1 MLLTLGGVASV
12 KAEVTTNWDPSDAF
26 STTWN
31 SETNTLSWNKNWANV
46 LYTGFAPK
54 ANENT
59 TEVDISK
66 YQKIHYKITS
76 LSGTASDEN
85 GAYIELK
92 VRSTGKANLSI
103 KLYEGEHDILFKDYA
118 ETIDFSKFLEATVSA
133 TYADG
138 AENGAPGSAVIPE
151 MYLYTDRWEIQ
162 QQQQTVNS
170 YALGTALSLSDIVTN
185 NTLISI
191 ASGSNILYGTTKD
204 NQIYSASLGTVM
216 ETVDAAGA
224 NNSTYRFRII
234 DGTNDEGLVKP
245 TGVTKLYR
253 ILAIKGDGTSTY
265 TGPWGGDGYVSDITW
280 TYNVHSAGNG
290 SYYDIQPVGENT
302 YSLTSYAKDG
312 KRTIEQDNQTKNLKT
327 NFFDQTEW
335 IFNVVTNTPQQKDVD
350 VWVEVQGAD
359 TEDPG
364 VADVPE
370 HWKSLITNGTLS
382 GDDVSSF
389 WTKNEN
395 VDPISAVR
403 KSDVGR
409 MGGAG
414 IEVTTKDNAGTDW
427 GTQFFIKSSEKL
439 KEGQKLHIEF
449 DYRAEIPV
457 HAAAQVHRA
466 PGDYNA
472 NVDDVNFTVNWQ
484 HYSKDITI
492 EAGMCKQDGNPGTG
506 DFYLQSFGLNLS
518 ENRSTHKFY
527 FDNIVMWTEDDPL
540 KPQKVALQNA
550 IAKGNAQNSYA
561 KTAASFAVLTD
572 AISDGETELANAS
585 ATEQSLTDAADAIN
599 NAIAGLKL
607 IDGYTNLT
615 KAMYVSW
622 NSATEPTTITNN
634 NPDGSNYVLNSS
646 IDMPYGNGG
655 VPLLTF
661 ADLSA
666 FDRFEILSTGGT
678 PRILLNRDVDNGQWN
693 ANEAESHLIDN
704 TKGNSESWHAKYYS
718 KEGNKT
724 AVDLKQLVADKGF
737 AHLHT
742 IKTVGGNVTVSDMLL
757 YKAPLTSSANLQ
769 GYKTFYATNSNFK
782 VDEKTTIYKVTATS
796 TTSVTLEAVE
806 GKIVPKNTPVILK
819 TTATDYKITLNY
831 TTEDSEAD
839 FDGNLL
845 KVANATI
852 SNVYILAYITDGGLG
867 FYKYTDELSKGQVYV
882 DVASSEA
889 NVRLSIDS
897 DEEET
902 AISDV
907 ITENAED
914 GVTYN
919 LAGQPVG
926 PDYKGVVIKNGKK
939 FLQ

>member
-1 MLLTLGGVASV
+1 MFALLVMGVA
-12 KAEVTTNWDPSDAF
+12 KAASDKTYWSPSSAF
-26 STTWN
+26 GA
-31 SETNTLSWNKNWANV
+31 SWNAGTKTMSWTKNDNGYYI
-46 LYTGFAPK
+46 LYTGFTPAVQN
-54 ANENT
+54 NE
-59 TEVDISK
+59 TEIDLLEK
-66 YQKIHYKITS
+66 YTKIHVNITS
-76 LSGTASDEN
+76 IT
-85 GAYIELK
+85 GADNLQFKIK
-92 VRSTGKANLSI
+92 STGKAEKTINLAA
-103 KLYEGEHDILFKDYA
+103 GETDIVFADY
-118 ETIDFSKFLEATVSA
+118 TDVDFSKVKEITLWGSLS
-133 TYADG
+133 G
-138 AENGAPGSAVIPE
+138 ENTSGSAVIDE
-151 MYLYTDRWEIQ
+151 CYLLTNNRWEYQ
-162 QQQQTVNS
+162 TQQQTV
-170 YALGTALSLSDIVTN
+170 YVRALGTALDLSSVVTN
-185 NTLISI
+185 NTMVSI
-191 ASGSNILYGTTKD
+191 ASTDGDILFGAYDITNGTG
-204 NQIYSASLGTVM
+204 NQIWRSPFDDAFDKI
-216 ETVDAAGA
+216 DAADAGKA
-224 NNSTYRFRII
+224 TYRYKITEATTTTDPDLVLPGGVDHVYCIQACDGNGNLYRGPYWQDGYLDDLGQYYCTSVNKGDNGGAFFAFTPVAGKTNTYKISSYKK
-234 DGTNDEGLVKP
+234 DGTL
-245 TGVTKLYR
+245 
-253 ILAIKGDGTSTY
+253 
-265 TGPWGGDGYVSDITW
+265 
-280 TYNVHSAGNG
+280 
-290 SYYDIQPVGENT
+290 
-302 YSLTSYAKDG
+302 
-312 KRTIEQDNQTKNLKT
+312 
-327 NFFDQTEW
+327 QTENYQSKSEW
-335 IFNVVTNTPQQKDVD
+335 ILNVIGETPKQVDVD
-350 VWVEVQGAD
+350 VLVEVQVPD

-370 HWKSLITNGTLS
+370 GWISLISNGKLD
-382 GDDVSSF
+382 GDAVTSF
-389 WTKNEN
+389 WTKNEDGGAIAA
-395 VDPISAVR
+395 VISATG
-403 KSDVGR
+403 GR
-409 MGGAG
+409 MGGRG
-414 IEVTTKDNAGTDW
+414 IEVVTKDNAANEW
-427 GTQFFIKSSEKL
+427 GTQFFIKSSERL
-439 KEGQKLHIEF
+439 KEGQKLHVEF

-457 HAAAQVHRA
+457 HAATQVHRA

-472 NVDDVNFTVNWQ
+472 NIDDVNFTVNWK
-484 HYSKDITI
+484 HYSKEFTI
-492 EAGMCKQDGNPGTG
+492 AANQCKQDGNPGEG
-506 DFYLQSFGLNLS
+506 DYYLQSFCLNLS

-550 IAKGNAQNSYA
+550 IAKGNAQSSYA
-561 KTAASFAVLTD
+561 KTTESFGTLTSAIEAGEAALAD
-572 AISDGETELANAS
+572 AA
-585 ATEQSLTDAADAIN
+585 ATSTSLTDAATAIT
-599 NAIAGLKL
+599 NAIASLKL
-607 IDGYTNLT
+607 VDGYTNLT
-615 KAMYVSW
+615 KEMYVSW

-634 NPDGSNYVLNSS
+634 NPGCDYVLFSS
-646 IDMPYGNGG
+646 TGQPYGNGG
-655 VPLLTF
+655 VPLMSF

-704 TKGNSESWHAKYYS
+704 TTGNSESWHAKYYS
-718 KEGNKT
+718 KEGNTT
-724 AVDLKQLVADKGF
+724 AVDLKQLVTDKGF

-757 YKAPLTSSANLQ
+757 YKAPLISSANLQ

-806 GKIVPKNTPVILK
+806 GKIVPKNMPVILK

>member
-1 MLLTLGGVASV
+1 MFALLVVEGANLN
-12 KAEVTTNWDPSDAF
+12 AEVRTDWEPENAF
-26 STTWN
+26 ATTW
-31 SETNTLSWNKNWANV
+31 TAATHTLSWGKNWANV

-54 ANENT
+54 TIDNT
-59 TEVDISK
+59 TEVDLSK
-66 YQKIHYKITS
+66 YTKIHYEITS
-76 LSGTASDEN
+76 LTGTASDEN
-85 GAYIELK
+85 GAYIDLK
-92 VRSTGKANLSI
+92 VRSTGKDNLTI
-103 KLYEGEHDILFKDYA
+103 KLREGAHDIVFADYA
-118 ETIDFSKFLEATVSA
+118 TTIDFSKFLEATISA
-133 TYADG
+133 TYAEGAADG
-138 AENGAPGSAVIPE
+138 DPGSAIITE

-162 QQQQTVNS
+162 QQTVNVKS
-170 YALGTALSLSDIVTN
+170 LGTALSLSSVVSG
-185 NTLISI
+185 NTLVSI
-191 ASGSNILYGTTKD
+191 AAGSGILYGTHKD
-204 NQIYSASLGTVM
+204 NQIYWASLN
-216 ETVDAAGA
+216 DAVSAVENRGA
-224 NNSTYRFRII
+224 NESTYRFKISEAT
-234 DGTNDEGLVKP
+234 DGDLVYP
-245 TGVTKLYR
+245 DGITTLYR
-253 ILAIKGDGTSTY
+253 IKAFKGDGTVVY
-265 TGPWGGDGYVSDITW
+265 TGPWSGDGYLNDIGW
-280 TYNVHSAGNG
+280 TYNIAKSDDGCYYAITAVAGKT
-290 SYYDIQPVGENT
+290 NT
-302 YSLTSYAKDG
+302 YKISSYKKDG
-312 KRTIEQDNQTKNLKT
+312 TKRHDNIYDKS
-327 NFFDQTEW
+327 EW
-335 IFNVVTNTPQQKDVD
+335 IFNVITETPEDID
-350 VWVEVQGAD
+350 AWVEVQGAD

-364 VADVPE
+364 VAAVPE
-370 HWKSLITNGTLS
+370 GWISLITNGKL
-382 GDDVSSF
+382 DDADVTSF
-389 WTKNEN
+389 WTKNEDGGAIAA
-395 VDPISAVR
+395 VISATG
-403 KSDVGR
+403 GR
-409 MGGAG
+409 MGGRG
-414 IEVTTKDNAGTDW
+414 IEVVTKDNAANEW
-427 GTQFFIKSSEKL
+427 GTQFFIKSSERL
-439 KEGQKLHIEF
+439 KEGQKLHVEF

-457 HAAAQVHRA
+457 HAATQVHRA

-472 NVDDVNFTVNWQ
+472 NIDDVNFTVNWK
-484 HYSKDITI
+484 HYSKEFTI
-492 EAGMCKQDGNPGTG
+492 AANQCKQDGNPGEG
-506 DFYLQSFGLNLS
+506 DYYLQSFCLNLS

-550 IAKGNAQNSYA
+550 ITKGNAQSSYV
-561 KTAASFAVLTD
+561 KTTESFGTLTSAIEAGEAALVD
-572 AISDGETELANAS
+572 AA
-585 ATEQSLTDAADAIN
+585 ATATSLTNAATAITD
-599 NAIAGLKL
+599 AIAGLKL

-634 NPDGSNYVLNSS
+634 NPGCDYVLFSS
-646 IDMPYGNGG
+646 TGQPYGNGA
-655 VPLLTF
+655 VPLMSF

-678 PRILLNRDVDNGQWN
+678 PRILLNRDVNEGQWS
-693 ANEAESHLIDN
+693 ETESESHLIDN

-724 AVDLKQLVADKGF
+724 AVDLKQLVTDKGF

>member
-1 MLLTLGGVASV
+1 MVVGDNDKIVIKFAAPVAGKWGVAYTGGYPPTIPVGATEYEIKLNGSNINDFTIFNWEASSEGV
-12 KAEVTTNWDPSDAF
+12 SISISEIYFLKEDPKFIISNPLSLASIVSEGTLVSMVANDKTILYGNPDVPNGEYTQGNQIFAKPIETALEYATASNSTYQFRIIEATDEGLVMPDGVTKLFRIKAFKKDGTTVYIGP
-26 STTWN
+26 
-31 SETNTLSWNKNWANV
+31 SWNGANSFY
-46 LYTGFAPK
+46 LQDIGWTYNMADGTSADNASFYAITAIEGK
-54 ANENT
+54 ENT
-59 TEVDISK
+59 
-66 YQKIHYKITS
+66 YKITS
-76 LSGTASDEN
+76 YTKNGT
-85 GAYIELK
+85 K
-92 VRSTGKANLSI
+92 K
-103 KLYEGEHDILFKDYA
+103 HDNIFDKTEWTFS
-118 ETIDFSKFLEATVSA
+118 ETITEQQ
-133 TYADG
+133 
-138 AENGAPGSAVIPE
+138 IP
-151 MYLYTDRWEIQ
+151 
-162 QQQQTVNS
+162 
-170 YALGTALSLSDIVTN
+170 
-185 NTLISI
+185 
-191 ASGSNILYGTTKD
+191 
-204 NQIYSASLGTVM
+204 
-216 ETVDAAGA
+216 
-224 NNSTYRFRII
+224 
-234 DGTNDEGLVKP
+234 
-245 TGVTKLYR
+245 
-253 ILAIKGDGTSTY
+253 
-265 TGPWGGDGYVSDITW
+265 
-280 TYNVHSAGNG
+280 
-290 SYYDIQPVGENT
+290 
-302 YSLTSYAKDG
+302 
-312 KRTIEQDNQTKNLKT
+312 
-327 NFFDQTEW
+327 
-335 IFNVVTNTPQQKDVD
+335 
-350 VWVEVQGAD
+350 D

-364 VADVPE
+364 VAAVPE
-370 HWKSLITNGTLS
+370 GWISLITNGKL
-382 GDDVSSF
+382 DDADVTSF

-395 VDPISAVR
+395 VGAIAAVISATG
-403 KSDVGR
+403 GR
-409 MGGAG
+409 MGGRG
-414 IEVTTKDNAGTDW
+414 IEVVTKDNADNEW
-427 GTQFFIKSSEKL
+427 GTQFFIKSSERL
-439 KEGQKLHIEF
+439 KEGQKLHVEF

-457 HAAAQVHRA
+457 HAATQVHRA

-472 NVDDVNFTVNWQ
+472 NIDDVNFTVNWK
-484 HYSKDITI
+484 HYSKEFTI
-492 EAGMCKQDGNPGTG
+492 AANQCKQDGNPGEG
-506 DFYLQSFGLNLS
+506 DYYLQSFCLNLS

-550 IAKGNAQNSYA
+550 IAKGNAQSSYA
-561 KTAASFAVLTD
+561 KTTESFGTLTSAIEAGEAALVD
-572 AISDGETELANAS
+572 AA
-585 ATEQSLTDAADAIN
+585 ATATSLTNAATAITD
-599 NAIAGLKL
+599 AIAGLKL

-678 PRILLNRDVDNGQWN
+678 PRILLNRDVDNGQWS
-693 ANEAESHLIDN
+693 ETESESHLIDN